1 MVQYFNEDNV
11 TTSVDIGIPDE
22 MWLRAKSFEVGDSV
36 KVRSFLGYW
45 HDCCRLQIMAGLI
58 EQVTSV
64 RIIVK

>member
-1 MVQYFNEDNV
+1 MTYFDDNNV

-36 KVRSFLGYW
+36 KVRGFLGYW
-45 HDCCRLQIMAGLI
+45 HGCCHLQIMAGLI
-58 EQVTSV
+58 ERVTSV